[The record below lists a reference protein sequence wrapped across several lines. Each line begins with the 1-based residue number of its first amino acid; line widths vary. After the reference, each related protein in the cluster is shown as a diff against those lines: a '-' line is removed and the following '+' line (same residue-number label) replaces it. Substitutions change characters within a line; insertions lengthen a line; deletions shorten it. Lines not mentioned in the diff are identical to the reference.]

1 MGIAEISDSLKD
13 SKSVRM
19 VIHATFS
26 FNLPIW
32 VMRNPDGSWR
42 IIMDYHHLNHILTP
56 IAAAATDEVP

>member
-1 MGIAEISDSLKD
+1 
-13 SKSVRM
+13 M

-26 FNLPIW
+26 FKLRIW
-32 VMRNPDGSWR
+32 VIRNPDGSCR

>member
-1 MGIAEISDSLKD
+1 
-13 SKSVRM
+13 M

-26 FNLPIW
+26 FKLPIW

-56 IAAAATDEVP
+56 IAAAATDEVPQLE